1 MILFLISNCILFC
14 SFAFF
19 IATVLI
25 ILRHEPT
32 PPEILRR
39 VLYRKIYRKLQREA
53 RRRG

>member
-1 MILFLISNCILFC
+1 MIFFFISTCILFC

-25 ILRHEPT
+25 IHTHEPT

>member
-14 SFAFF
+14 SFVFF
-19 IATVLI
+19 IATVMI
-25 ILRHEPT
+25 IHTNEPT